1 MTNLYLEVGRDD
13 YPLKD
18 TEFLEI
24 DDKLYSIIQDT
35 LNIDYSINENQDL
48 FNWYCKI
55 RDKLC
60 EDIHKKKGGLI

>member
-1 MTNLYLEVGRDD
+1 MTNLYLEIEQDD

-35 LNIDYSINENQDL
+35 LNIDYSINEDQDL

-55 RDKLC
+55 RV
-60 EDIHKKKGGLI
+60 